1 MAKTIRRNFPVVGL
15 GCAACVNRV
24 EGAIK
29 AQKGVEACSVSL
41 AANNAR
47 VDYDPQTVKAAELK
61 KAVQDAGY
69 DLLVEEDSDETSD
82 AELLEE
88 EAEKIRRKAYDG
100 LKTDMVVAI
109 ILGLAIMVIQMG
121 FKAFEGRG
129 IVLLALAA
137 VSVFWC
143 GRRFHKAALSQ
154 VKHLKA
160 NMDTLVSLS
169 TLISFLFS
177 CFNLAFPKVTGTDG
191 SPAPLYFDSAAMIT
205 AFILIGRVLEE
216 RARYGTT
223 ASIRKLMDLRPRKEK
238 ARVGEIIKVKPGSR
252 IPADG
257 TVSEGSSFVDES
269 LLTGEP
275 VPVEKL
281 PGSPVYTG
289 TMNGN
294 GLLRVKVEKTGEDTL
309 LAGIIRMVRDAQG
322 SKPKIQET
330 VDKVAAV
337 FVPVIIIIALVTF
350 FYWCFFAPG
359 GGFANALLY
368 MVSVLVIACP
378 CSLGLAT
385 PTAIVAGI
393 GNGADNGILI
403 KDADALQLARKT
415 DAVVLDKTGTLTV
428 GKPEVL
434 QSKWYAEKAKG
445 ILLAIEQ
452 SSGHPLAEALTKSLG
467 EEIVPVEV
475 SDFLTLPGSGVEAW
489 YMSERYFVGNTAPE
503 PCPLG
508 EAWREEGYTVV
519 YFSDDAH
526 VLAVF
531 AIADK
536 LKDTSADAVAELGAM
551 NIRTA
556 MLTGDTAASAARISA
571 GTGISEVRAGVLP
584 ADKVAYI
591 KALQAQ
597 KKVVAMAGDGINDSA
612 ALATADVGIAMGR
625 GSDIA
630 MDSAMVTIVSSDLRK
645 IPQLIRLSKKT
656 SRIISENLF
665 WAFIYNVI
673 AVPMAAGL
681 FGFRLNPM
689 TAAACMALS
698 SVCVVCN
705 SLRLRHSK
713 QAAGVNCS
721 PVQGSSPKG

>member
-29 AQKGVEACSVSL
+29 EQNGVEACSVSL
-41 AANNAR
+41 ATNSAR

-69 DLLVEEDSDETSD
+69 DLIIEEDSDETTD
-82 AELLEE
+82 EELLEE
-88 EAEKIRRKAYDG
+88 EAEKLRRKDYDG
-100 LKTDMVVAI
+100 LKTDMVIAI
-109 ILGLAIMVIQMG
+109 VLGLAIMVIQMG

-129 IVLLALAA
+129 AVLLALAA

-177 CFNLAFPKVTGTDG
+177 CFNLAFPKVMGTDG

-216 RARYGTT
+216 RAKYGTT

-238 ARVGEIIKVKPGSR
+238 ARVGEIIKVKPGAR

-257 TVSEGSSFVDES
+257 RVTEGSSFVDES

-294 GLLRVKVEKTGEDTL
+294 GLLRIKVEKTGEDTL

-337 FVPVIIIIALVTF
+337 FVPVIIIIALITF

-359 GGFANALLY
+359 GGLGSALLY

-393 GNGADNGILI
+393 GSGADSGILI
-403 KDADALQLARKT
+403 RDADALQLARKT

-452 SSGHPLAEALTKSLG
+452 SSGHPLAEAITKSLG
-467 EEIVPVEV
+467 EEVRPVEV
-475 SDFLTLPGSGVEAW
+475 SDFLALPGSGVEAW
-489 YMSERYFVGNTAPE
+489 YMSERYFAGNTAPE

-519 YFSDDAH
+519 FFSDDAH

-531 AIADK
+531 AIADR
-536 LKDTSADAVAELGAM
+536 LKETSADAVAELTAM
-551 NIRTA
+551 NVKTA

-584 ADKVAYI
+584 ADKVDYI
-591 KALQAQ
+591 KALQKQ

-612 ALATADVGIAMGR
+612 ALATADIGIAMGS

-630 MDSAMVTIVSSDLRK
+630 MSSAMVTIVSSDLRK

-665 WAFIYNVI
+665 WAFIYNVT

-681 FGFRLNPM
+681 FGFRLSPM

-713 QAAGVNCS
+713 QGTAAESN
-721 PVQGSSPKG
+721 QG